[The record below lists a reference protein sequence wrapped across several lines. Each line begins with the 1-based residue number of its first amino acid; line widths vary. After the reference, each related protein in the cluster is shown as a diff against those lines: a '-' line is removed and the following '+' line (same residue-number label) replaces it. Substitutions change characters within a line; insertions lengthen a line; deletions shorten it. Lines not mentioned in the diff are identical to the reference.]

1 MSNQTNDFY
10 KRLEKQLSDSS
21 VWPSL
26 YKFKF
31 ILKSDPL
38 EITNLKNMF
47 NDIDA
52 NISSNLSSSKN
63 CKKLAGCGIPLG
75 NFLYVPSTANLIDMA
90 TRPQTMEVK
99 NLELFLGAWDS
110 SKLVFERNS
119 KFFGGFKPDEFFWE
133 TLPPKMFHQA

>member
-1 MSNQTNDFY
+1 MLNQTNDFY

-63 CKKLAGCGIPLG
+63 FTSITVTAKMRSANDIIKKYKLASEIKGIISL
-75 NFLYVPSTANLIDMA
+75 
-90 TRPQTMEVK
+90 
-99 NLELFLGAWDS
+99 
-110 SKLVFERNS
+110 
-119 KFFGGFKPDEFFWE
+119 
-133 TLPPKMFHQA
+133 

>member
-47 NDIDA
+47 SDIDA

-63 CKKLAGCGIPLG
+63 FTSITVTAKMQSANDIIKKYKLASEIEGIISL
-75 NFLYVPSTANLIDMA
+75 
-90 TRPQTMEVK
+90 
-99 NLELFLGAWDS
+99 
-110 SKLVFERNS
+110 
-119 KFFGGFKPDEFFWE
+119 
-133 TLPPKMFHQA
+133 

>member
-1 MSNQTNDFY
+1 MLNQTDDFY

-31 ILKSDPL
+31 ILKSDSR

-47 NDIDA
+47 DDIDA

-63 CKKLAGCGIPLG
+63 FTSITVTAKMKSADDIIKKYRLASEIEGIISL
-75 NFLYVPSTANLIDMA
+75 
-90 TRPQTMEVK
+90 
-99 NLELFLGAWDS
+99 
-110 SKLVFERNS
+110 
-119 KFFGGFKPDEFFWE
+119 
-133 TLPPKMFHQA
+133 

>member
-1 MSNQTNDFY
+1 MLNQTDDFY

-31 ILKSDPL
+31 ILKSDSG

-47 NDIDA
+47 DDIDA

-63 CKKLAGCGIPLG
+63 FTSITVTAKMQSANDIIKKYKLAGEIEGIISL
-75 NFLYVPSTANLIDMA
+75 
-90 TRPQTMEVK
+90 
-99 NLELFLGAWDS
+99 
-110 SKLVFERNS
+110 
-119 KFFGGFKPDEFFWE
+119 
-133 TLPPKMFHQA
+133 

>member
-1 MSNQTNDFY
+1 MLNQTDDFY

-31 ILKSDPL
+31 ILKSDSG

-47 NDIDA
+47 DDIDA

-63 CKKLAGCGIPLG
+63 FTSITVTAKMKSADDIIKKYKLASEIEGIISL
-75 NFLYVPSTANLIDMA
+75 
-90 TRPQTMEVK
+90 
-99 NLELFLGAWDS
+99 
-110 SKLVFERNS
+110 
-119 KFFGGFKPDEFFWE
+119 
-133 TLPPKMFHQA
+133 

>member
-1 MSNQTNDFY
+1 MLNQTDDFY

-31 ILKSDPL
+31 ILKSDSV

-47 NDIDA
+47 EDIDA

-63 CKKLAGCGIPLG
+63 FTSITVTAKMQSANDIIKKYKLAGEIEGIISL
-75 NFLYVPSTANLIDMA
+75 
-90 TRPQTMEVK
+90 
-99 NLELFLGAWDS
+99 
-110 SKLVFERNS
+110 
-119 KFFGGFKPDEFFWE
+119 
-133 TLPPKMFHQA
+133 

>member
-1 MSNQTNDFY
+1 MLNQTDDFY

-31 ILKSDPL
+31 ILKSDSG

-47 NDIDA
+47 DDIDA

-63 CKKLAGCGIPLG
+63 FTSITVTAKMQSANDIINKYKLASEIEGIISL
-75 NFLYVPSTANLIDMA
+75 
-90 TRPQTMEVK
+90 
-99 NLELFLGAWDS
+99 
-110 SKLVFERNS
+110 
-119 KFFGGFKPDEFFWE
+119 
-133 TLPPKMFHQA
+133 

>member
-1 MSNQTNDFY
+1 MSKQTNDFY

-47 NDIDA
+47 SDIDA

-63 CKKLAGCGIPLG
+63 FTSITVTAKMQSANDIIKKYKLASEIEGIISL
-75 NFLYVPSTANLIDMA
+75 
-90 TRPQTMEVK
+90 
-99 NLELFLGAWDS
+99 
-110 SKLVFERNS
+110 
-119 KFFGGFKPDEFFWE
+119 
-133 TLPPKMFHQA
+133 

>member
-1 MSNQTNDFY
+1 MLNQTDDFY

-31 ILKSDPL
+31 ILKSDSG

-47 NDIDA
+47 EDIDA

-63 CKKLAGCGIPLG
+63 FTSITVTAKMQSANDIINKYKLASEIEGIISL
-75 NFLYVPSTANLIDMA
+75 
-90 TRPQTMEVK
+90 
-99 NLELFLGAWDS
+99 
-110 SKLVFERNS
+110 
-119 KFFGGFKPDEFFWE
+119 
-133 TLPPKMFHQA
+133 

>member
-1 MSNQTNDFY
+1 MLNQTGDFY

-31 ILKSDPL
+31 ILKSDSR

-47 NDIDA
+47 DDIDA

-63 CKKLAGCGIPLG
+63 FTSITVTAKMQSANDIIKKYKLASEIEGIISL
-75 NFLYVPSTANLIDMA
+75 
-90 TRPQTMEVK
+90 
-99 NLELFLGAWDS
+99 
-110 SKLVFERNS
+110 
-119 KFFGGFKPDEFFWE
+119 
-133 TLPPKMFHQA
+133 

>member
-1 MSNQTNDFY
+1 MLNQTDDFY

-31 ILKSDPL
+31 ILKSDSV

-47 NDIDA
+47 DDIDA

-63 CKKLAGCGIPLG
+63 FTSITVTAKMQSANDIIKKYKLASEIEGIISL
-75 NFLYVPSTANLIDMA
+75 
-90 TRPQTMEVK
+90 
-99 NLELFLGAWDS
+99 
-110 SKLVFERNS
+110 
-119 KFFGGFKPDEFFWE
+119 
-133 TLPPKMFHQA
+133 

>member
-1 MSNQTNDFY
+1 MLNRTDDFY

-31 ILKSDPL
+31 ILKSDSV

-47 NDIDA
+47 EDIDA

-63 CKKLAGCGIPLG
+63 FTSITVTAKMQSANDIIKKYKLASEIKGIISL
-75 NFLYVPSTANLIDMA
+75 
-90 TRPQTMEVK
+90 
-99 NLELFLGAWDS
+99 
-110 SKLVFERNS
+110 
-119 KFFGGFKPDEFFWE
+119 
-133 TLPPKMFHQA
+133 

>member
-1 MSNQTNDFY
+1 MLNQTDDFY

-31 ILKSDPL
+31 ILKSDSG

-47 NDIDA
+47 DDIDT

-63 CKKLAGCGIPLG
+63 FTSITVTAKMQSANDIINKYKLASEIEGIISL
-75 NFLYVPSTANLIDMA
+75 
-90 TRPQTMEVK
+90 
-99 NLELFLGAWDS
+99 
-110 SKLVFERNS
+110 
-119 KFFGGFKPDEFFWE
+119 
-133 TLPPKMFHQA
+133 